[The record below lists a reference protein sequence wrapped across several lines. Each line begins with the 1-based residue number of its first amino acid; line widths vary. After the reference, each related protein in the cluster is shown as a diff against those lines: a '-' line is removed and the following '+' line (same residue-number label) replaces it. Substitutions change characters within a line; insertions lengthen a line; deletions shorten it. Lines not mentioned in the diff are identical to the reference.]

1 MKKNQKAG
9 IVACSNGVDKI
20 YEYKIEELRD
30 TLRSMGM
37 DSILSE
43 FIYDTGVGA
52 GGTGKERAQALM
64 DFYKNEEVDVIYDIS
79 GGDIGN
85 EVLPYLDFDVIG
97 ASDKQFYGYSDLTTI
112 INGIYTKTGKSSVL
126 YQVRNL
132 IGREWGIQCMRFEEM
147 LQNERNF
154 SKEQK
159 GSLFDVNYEFL
170 QGEKMEGVLVGGNIR
185 CLLKLAGTQY
195 WPDMTG
201 KVLFLEGRSGQI
213 SQMITYFSQLKQIG
227 VFEKISGLLLGTFS
241 ELETCIGMPQVKDIL
256 GDFVDKNLPVA
267 MTKEVGHGADSKALI
282 IGKKISLF

>member
-112 INGIYTKTGKSSVL
+112 INGIY
-126 YQVRNL
+126 R
-132 IGREWGIQCMRFEEM
+132 
-147 LQNERNF
+147 
-154 SKEQK
+154 
-159 GSLFDVNYEFL
+159 
-170 QGEKMEGVLVGGNIR
+170 
-185 CLLKLAGTQY
+185 
-195 WPDMTG
+195 
-201 KVLFLEGRSGQI
+201 
-213 SQMITYFSQLKQIG
+213 
-227 VFEKISGLLLGTFS
+227 
-241 ELETCIGMPQVKDIL
+241 
-256 GDFVDKNLPVA
+256 
-267 MTKEVGHGADSKALI
+267 
-282 IGKKISLF
+282 